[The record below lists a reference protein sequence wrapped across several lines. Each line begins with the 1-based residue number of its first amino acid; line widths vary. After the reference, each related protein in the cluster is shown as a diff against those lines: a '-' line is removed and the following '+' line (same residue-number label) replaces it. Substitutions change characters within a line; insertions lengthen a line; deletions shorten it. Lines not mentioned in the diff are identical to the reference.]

1 MKKEMVKL
9 RDDLY
14 KFTKMQ
20 KEGAWKEKDFKKAHK
35 IRQKEKI
42 NYEKWKLLNGII
54 KEMEKEENENR

>member
-42 NYEKWKLLNGII
+42 NYEKWKLLN
-54 KEMEKEENENR
+54 